1 MLPEARDAAYLWD
14 MVEAAR
20 RIQKY
25 TEGLTLD
32 RYLKDDMVQSAV
44 ERRLEILGEAARRVS
59 DPFKQSHPEIPWQKI
74 IAQRNVLAHE
84 YGDIVPLLDYLAG
97 RMKPYDGHGWTVFND
112 WLDTAYWR
120 YFDRRPERVALVTLD
135 AIRVAV
141 FPGCK

>member
-1 MLPEARDAAYLWD
+1 MLPEARDAAHLWD
-14 MVEAAR
+14 MIEAAR

-59 DPFKQSHPEIPWQKI
+59 DPFKRSHQEIPWQKI

-84 YGDIVPLLDYLAG
+84 YGDIVPMLVW
-97 RMKPYDGHGWTVFND
+97 KTVITHIPI
-112 WLDTAYWR
+112 LIAQLE
-120 YFDRRPERVALVTLD
+120 PLIPPVPPVT
-135 AIRVAV
+135 
-141 FPGCK
+141 P